1 MTSIYDFHAKKLDGT
16 DLDLSTYKGDVLLVV
31 NTASK
36 CGFTPQ
42 YEGLQELHK
51 IYSGRGLKVLGFPC
65 NQFGSQE
72 PGSESEIGDFCQK
85 NYGVEFQM
93 FEKIDVNGATA
104 HPIYKFLTSEAPG
117 LAGTEAIKWNFTKF
131 LIDRHGKVLKR
142 YAPDVKPQDISSD
155 IEAQLLV
162 DAKT

>member
-1 MTSIYDFHAKKLDGT
+1 MTSVYDFHAKTLDGK
-16 DLDLSTYKGDVLLVV
+16 DLDLSSYKGDVLLIV

-36 CGFTPQ
+36 CGFTNQ
-42 YEGLQELHK
+42 YEGLQELHQK
-51 IYSGRGLKVLGFPC
+51 FNGRGLKVLGFPC

-72 PGSESEIGDFCQK
+72 PGPESEIGAFCQK

-93 FEKIDVNGATA
+93 FEKIDVNGANA

-131 LIDRHGKVLKR
+131 LIDRHGKVIKR
-142 YAPDVKPQDISSD
+142 YAPDVKPQDITQD
-155 IEAQLLV
+155 IETQLLV
-162 DAKT
+162 DAKA